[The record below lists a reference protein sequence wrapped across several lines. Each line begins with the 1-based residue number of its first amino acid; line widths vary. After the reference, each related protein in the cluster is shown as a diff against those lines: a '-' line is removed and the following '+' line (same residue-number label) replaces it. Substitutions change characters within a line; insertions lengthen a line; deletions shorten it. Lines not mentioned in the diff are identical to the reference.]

1 MDLPQDAAWLL
12 NRLGQHGYEAYVVGG
27 CVRDALLGA
36 TPKDWDIC
44 TSARPEEMQRVFADC
59 RVVETGLKHGT
70 LTVVRNG
77 RPYEITT
84 FRVDG
89 AYSDHRHPDGVTFVR
104 DVVRDLARRDFTV
117 NAMAYHPQTG
127 LVDAFGGRADLARGV
142 IRCVGKP
149 EERFDEDALR
159 ILRAL
164 RFASSYGFS
173 IEPETDAAIRRLYR
187 ALDQVAPERVRV
199 ELQKLLCGRSAGEI
213 LRAYPEVITFLLPE
227 LKPCVGFDQRTPYHR
242 WDVWEHTVR
251 AVDKVRPVEALRLA
265 MLLHDS
271 GKPACFTLD
280 EDGKGHFFG
289 HAKVSKCLAE
299 TALTRLRVDNATRDR
314 VLLLVE
320 KHDLELSPE
329 RPLLTRRLSQ
339 LGEARLRD
347 LMEVQRADALA
358 KGTEDETEV
367 NARAAAMQSALDALL
382 LEKPCV
388 TLRDL
393 AVHGSDLLDI
403 GYAKGPALGR
413 CLNALLEGV
422 VSGRV
427 ENDRETLLALAR
439 SKL

>member
-1 MDLPQDAAWLL
+1 MDLPHDAAWLL

-36 TPKDWDIC
+36 TPKDWDLC

-59 RVVETGLKHGT
+59 RVVETGLRHGT
-70 LTVVRNG
+70 LTVLRSG
-77 RPYEITT
+77 KPYEITT
-84 FRVDG
+84 FRIDG

-149 EERFDEDALR
+149 EERFEEDALR

-173 IEPETDAAIRRLYR
+173 IDPETDAAIHRLYPT
-187 ALDQVAPERVRV
+187 LDQVAPERVRV
-199 ELQKLLCGRSAGEI
+199 ELQKLLCGRGAGDI

-227 LKPCVGFDQRTPYHR
+227 LRPCVGFEQRTPYHR

-271 GKPACFTLD
+271 GKPACFELG

-289 HAKVSKCLAE
+289 HAKVSKRLAE

-320 KHDLELSPE
+320 KHDLDLSPE

-339 LGEARLRD
+339 LGEENLRD

-358 KGTEDETEV
+358 KGTEDENEI
-367 NARAAAMQSALDALL
+367 NARTDAMRSALDALL

-388 TLRDL
+388 SLRDL
-393 AVHGSDLLDI
+393 AVHGSDLLSI
-403 GYAKGPALGR
+403 GYARGPALGQ
-413 CLNALLEGV
+413 CLNALLEEV
-422 VSGRV
+422 ISGRAK
-427 ENDRETLLALAR
+427 NDREALLALAR
-439 SKL
+439 SKM